1 MFATRH
7 KPVTSYIGIYCFAT
21 PINNVGK
28 QGFVK
33 SRPCPFAN
41 AKMVVNMSD
50 NSDEKIKNLSTGT
63 TTVGLVCSDGIIMAS
78 DRRASMG
85 YFIASRD
92 VQKVFQ
98 VDDKISMTVAGSVA
112 DAQTLIRIM
121 KAETKLYKLK
131 YGKAMTVKGAATL
144 LANLMYQYKYFPFYV
159 QLLIGG
165 TEDEPAIYSLDPL
178 GGMTGEKYCS
188 TGSGS
193 PVAYGVLEEMYVKDG
208 TVKDN
213 LKIAVKAVAAAM
225 KRDCAT
231 GESVDLVAITKTG
244 FKRFEKEEVAKLA

>member
-1 MFATRH
+1 MSE
-7 KPVTSYIGIYCFAT
+7 TSEE
-21 PINNVGK
+21 
-28 QGFVK
+28 
-33 SRPCPFAN
+33 
-41 AKMVVNMSD
+41 KM
-50 NSDEKIKNLSTGT
+50 KKLSTGT

-78 DRRASMG
+78 DKRASMG
-85 YFIASRD
+85 YFIASKD

-98 VDDKISMTVAGSVA
+98 IDDKLSMTVAGSVA

-121 KAETKLYKLK
+121 KAEAKLYKLK

-165 TEDEPAIYSLDPL
+165 TVDEPMVFSIDPL
-178 GGMTGEKYCS
+178 GGMTEEKYCS

-193 PVAYGVLEEMYVKDG
+193 PVAYGVLEEMYVKEG

-213 LKIAVKAVAAAM
+213 LKVAVKAVSAAM

-231 GESVDLVAITKTG
+231 GEAVDLIAITKTG
-244 FKRFEKEEVAKLA
+244 FKRYEREEVMKLA